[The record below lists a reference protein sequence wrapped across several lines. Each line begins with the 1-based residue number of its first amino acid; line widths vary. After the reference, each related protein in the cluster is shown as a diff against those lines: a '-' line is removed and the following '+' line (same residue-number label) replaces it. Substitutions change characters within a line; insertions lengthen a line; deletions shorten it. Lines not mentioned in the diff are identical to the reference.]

1 MSTFKGTIITWKA
14 DRGFGFIKPE
24 DGGKE
29 VFVHIKGLNHRQYQ
43 PNIGDKIE
51 YKLTTDRTGRIR
63 AYDGLIDG
71 VEPYQRDKSN
81 TDDNATANLEGNN
94 PALPMP
100 MLIAGIIIIAIIAAF
115 TLL

>member
-63 AYDGLIDG
+63 AYDGLVDG
-71 VEPYQRDKSN
+71 VEPYQRDE
-81 TDDNATANLEGNN
+81 TDADDMQDGSGGG
-94 PALPMP
+94 LPMP
-100 MLIAGIIIIAIIAAF
+100 MLIGGAIVAVIVAYFIYNAM
-115 TLL
+115 

>member
-71 VEPYQRDKSN
+71 VEPYQREKSG
-81 TDDNATANLEGNN
+81 DNNSNDNIDGGN

-100 MLIAGIIIIAIIAAF
+100 MLIGGVIILIVIVAF

>member
-43 PNIGDKIE
+43 PNIGDKIQ

-71 VEPYQRDKSN
+71 VEPYQREKGSN
-81 TDDNATANLEGNN
+81 NNEEAGSDN

-100 MLIAGIIIIAIIAAF
+100 MLVAGVVVIAIAAAVYF
-115 TLL
+115 LS